1 MINLSILFSKEPTE
15 PASLFGFLRLLR
27 SRIGGSLNKLLLDC
41 PGVKC
46 LRSLC
51 RLLCHYQRR
60 ADLRKPCVQI
70 FDLLVFIS
78 NSFRSISIT
87 ANEKQLAKAAFHNS
101 IFFASRQAPRHRS
114 TRS

>member
-70 FDLLVFIS
+70 FDLLVFYL
-78 NSFRSISIT
+78 
-87 ANEKQLAKAAFHNS
+87 Q
-101 IFFASRQAPRHRS
+101 FFPQHLNNCK
-114 TRS
+114 